1 MENSNFETYFM
12 VIVNKNGT
20 IATFSEL
27 PDEAPSVEHTATNY
41 DVYKAA
47 KDIVEEFEATILAQ
61 RVAQVVISQLNPPKP
76 SASDKVK
83 EALNDR
89 GISPEGK

>member
-1 MENSNFETYFM
+1 MENPNFETYFM
-12 VIVNKNGT
+12 VIVNKDGT
-20 IATFSEL
+20 IATFAEL
-27 PDEAPSVEHTATNY
+27 PDEAPSVERSATNY
-41 DVYKAA
+41 DVYRAA